1 MSLLTKLT
9 RLIKVP
15 IMIQE
20 LNNRI
25 IIEEIQ

>member
-15 IMIQE
+15 MMKQE